1 MHLYD
6 FVRSLGSWEKGMIW
20 WVFMFSS
27 IAIFWFTETRGK
39 KKAVGKL
46 PSRLKFYPPPKQ
58 ALVVPYTRV
67 ILAYTPKWCSSF
79 KSLIAHNTELH
90 DTSSYLLFVSCS
102 LSSFWFSLSFLFFS
116 WLLDRIKVSFADSTY
131 YWGFFFFQYS
141 FSFFLLLILDLVLYY
156 IFISGL
162 VFFGMLT
169 TWTLLSVRQV
179 DLTRVGLGS
188 FAEC

>member
-27 IAIFWFTETRGK
+27 IAIFCFTETRGKK

-131 YWGFFFFQYS
+131 YWSFFFFNTVFPFSFYS
-141 FSFFLLLILDLVLYY
+141 FWIWFFI
-156 IFISGL
+156 IFS
-162 VFFGMLT
+162 
-169 TWTLLSVRQV
+169 
-179 DLTRVGLGS
+179 
-188 FAEC
+188 